1 MQKHMSYPV
10 LAILISVMI
19 AACGGN
25 KEHTPPGSSV
35 IVKVPDPNK
44 KYTLKEAIAEGFI
57 KVSADGMGTFQN
69 IRVNI
74 ESITQGEIN
83 LSVPAGIYFE
93 NPDISSQSL
102 ITAKEGEKVKLDKF
116 GKTDFEVATFCTD
129 VRKSVPAN
137 LPNWNF
143 NANYSGGLDEVIR
156 FYGSHERSINAW
168 LEKKNEIFLQEEN
181 RLMFMQVVI
190 WFYEEGEYKA
200 ILHMLAQ
207 HVFKNDI
214 KRAKLWLDDIQAQA
228 KELARMIKNRDD
240 EALEQWLRAQLLDVI
255 PTNAQIDRAVESTK
269 DRLENARRR
278 LRH

>member
-1 MQKHMSYPV
+1 MSYPV

-25 KEHTPPGSSV
+25 KEHTPPGPSV

-102 ITAKEGEKVKLDKF
+102 ITAKEGGKVKLDKF

-129 VRKSVPAN
+129 VRKSVPAK

-143 NANYSGGLDEVIR
+143 NANYSGGLDVVIR

-168 LEKKNEIFLQEEN
+168 LEKKNEIFSQEEN

-200 ILHMLAQ
+200 ILQMLAQ

-214 KRAKLWLDDIQAQA
+214 ERAKLWLDGIHAEAQ
-228 KELARMIKNRDD
+228 ELSRIIKNRDGD
-240 EALEQWLRAQLLDVI
+240 ALEQWLKGQLLEVI
-255 PTNAQIDRAVESTK
+255 PTNDQIVTAVESANT
-269 DRLENARRR
+269 RIENVTRRF
-278 LRH
+278 RH

>member
-1 MQKHMSYPV
+1 MKKHMSYPV

-57 KVSADGMGTFQN
+57 TVSADGMGTFQN

-102 ITAKEGEKVKLDKF
+102 ITAKEGGKVKLDKF

-129 VRKSVPAN
+129 VRKSVPAK

-168 LEKKNEIFLQEEN
+168 LEKKNEIFSQEEN

-200 ILHMLAQ
+200 ILQMLAQ

-214 KRAKLWLDDIQAQA
+214 ERAKLWLDGIQAEAQ
-228 KELARMIKNRDD
+228 ELSRIIKNRDG
-240 EALEQWLRAQLLDVI
+240 EALEQWLKAQLLEVI
-255 PTNAQIDRAVESTK
+255 PTNDQFVTAVESANT
-269 DRLENARRR
+269 RIENVTRRF
-278 LRH
+278 RH

>member
-1 MQKHMSYPV
+1 MSYPV
-10 LAILISVMI
+10 LAMLISIMI

-25 KEHTPPGSSV
+25 KEHTPPGPSV

-93 NPDISSQSL
+93 NPDASSQSL
-102 ITAKEGEKVKLDKF
+102 ITAKEGGKVKLEKF
-116 GKTDFEVATFCTD
+116 GKTDFEVATFYTD
-129 VRKSVPAN
+129 VRKSVPAK

-143 NANYSGGLDEVIR
+143 NTNYSGGLDEVIR

-168 LEKKNEIFLQEEN
+168 LEKKNEIFSLEKN
-181 RLMFMQVVI
+181 RLSFMQVVI
-190 WFYEEGEYKA
+190 WYYEEGEYKD
-200 ILHMLAQ
+200 ILQMLAK
-207 HVFKNDI
+207 HVFQNDI
-214 KRAKLWLDDIQAQA
+214 KRAKLWLDDIQAEA
-228 KELARMIKNRDD
+228 KELARMIKNRDS
-240 EALEQWLRAQLLDVI
+240 EALEQWLKAQLLDVI
-255 PTNAQIDRAVESTK
+255 PTSAQIDNAVESTK

-278 LRH
+278 LRN

>member
-1 MQKHMSYPV
+1 MLYPV
-10 LAILISVMI
+10 LAMLISIMI

-25 KEHTPPGSSV
+25 KEHTPAGPSV
-35 IVKVPDPNK
+35 TVKVPDPNK
-44 KYTLKEAIAEGFI
+44 KYTLKEGISEGFI
-57 KVSADGMGTFQN
+57 KVSADGMGTFRN

-102 ITAKEGEKVKLDKF
+102 ITAQEAGKVKLEKF

-129 VRKSVPAN
+129 VRKSIPAK

-168 LEKKNEIFLQEEN
+168 LEKKNEIFSLEEN
-181 RLMFMQVVI
+181 RLSFMQVVI
-190 WFYEEGEYKA
+190 WYYEEGEYKD
-200 ILHMLAQ
+200 ILQMLTK
-207 HVFKNDI
+207 HVFQNDI

-228 KELARMIKNRDD
+228 KELAQMIKNRDS
-240 EALEQWLRAQLLDVI
+240 EALEQWLKAQLLNVI
-255 PTNAQIDRAVESTK
+255 PTSAQIDNAVESTK

>member
-1 MQKHMSYPV
+1 MSYPV

-57 KVSADGMGTFQN
+57 TVSADGMGTFQN

-102 ITAKEGEKVKLDKF
+102 ITAKEGGKVKLDKF

-129 VRKSVPAN
+129 VRKSVPAK

-168 LEKKNEIFLQEEN
+168 LEKKNEIFSQEEN

-200 ILHMLAQ
+200 ILQMLAQ

-214 KRAKLWLDDIQAQA
+214 ERAKLWLDGIQAEAQ
-228 KELARMIKNRDD
+228 ELSRIIKNRDG
-240 EALEQWLRAQLLDVI
+240 EALEQWLKAQLLEVI
-255 PTNAQIDRAVESTK
+255 PTNDQFVTAVESANT
-269 DRLENARRR
+269 RIENVTRRF
-278 LRH
+278 RH